1 MLLSTKAFLAVVA
14 CALGVQAHGY
24 VDTLN
29 VGGTTY
35 TGYLPFNDPYTTPTP
50 QRIERAIPNNGPVT
64 DVTLLDI
71 QCNGS
76 GGSGSSPAPLVASIA
91 AGGKIAFH
99 WTAWPSS
106 HVGPVI
112 TYLGKVPS
120 GTDITSY
127 EPTGSNVIWFK
138 IDQAGYSNG
147 EWAATDVLSAQNSTW
162 TVTVPSKLA
171 PGQYIVRHEIIALH
185 QAESYPGAQ
194 FYPDC
199 FQIQVTGSGTQTPA
213 SSYLVSFPG
222 GYTSTTPGVVFDVY
236 SSFTSYPIPGPAV
249 WNGN

>member
-1 MLLSTKAFLAVVA
+1 MTFLNKALLVAVA
-14 CALGVQAHGY
+14 CALGARAHGY

-35 TGYLPFNDPYTTPTP
+35 SGYLPYNDPYMNPVP
-50 QRIERAIPNNGPVT
+50 QRIERPIPGNGPIT
-64 DVTLLDI
+64 DLTSLDV

-76 GGSGSSPAPLVASIA
+76 GGSGSSPAALVASVP

-99 WTAWPSS
+99 WTTWPSS

-112 TYLGKVPS
+112 TYLAKVPS
-120 GTDITSY
+120 GSQITSY
-127 EPTGSNVIWFK
+127 KPTGSSSIWFK

-162 TVTVPSKLA
+162 TVTIPSSLA

-185 QAESYPGAQ
+185 SAGSYPGAQ
-194 FYPDC
+194 SYPDC
-199 FQIQVTGSGTQTPA
+199 FQIQVTGSGTKTP
-213 SSYLVSFPG
+213 SSNYLVPFPG
-222 GYTSTTPGVVFDVY
+222 AYTASTPGIVFDVY
-236 SSFTSYPIPGPAV
+236 NSFTSYPIPGPAV

>member
-1 MLLSTKAFLAVVA
+1 MVSFPKALLAVVA
-14 CALGVQAHGY
+14 CALGVSAHGY

-29 VGGTTY
+29 VAGTTY
-35 TGYLPFNDPYTTPTP
+35 SGYLPYNDPYTTPAP
-50 QRIERAIPNNGPVT
+50 QRIERPIPGNGPVT

-76 GGSGSSPAPLVASIA
+76 GGSGSSPAALVASVP
-91 AGGKIAFH
+91 AGGKIALH

-120 GTDITSY
+120 GDAVTSY
-127 EPTGSNVIWFK
+127 KPTGSDVIWFK
-138 IDQAGYSNG
+138 IDAAGYENG
-147 EWAATDVLSAQNSTW
+147 KWAATDILSSQNSTW
-162 TVTVPSKLA
+162 TVTIPSSLA
-171 PGQYIVRHEIIALH
+171 PGQYIMRHEIIALH
-185 QAESYPGAQ
+185 QAETYPGAQ
-194 FYPDC
+194 FYMDC
-199 FQIQVTGSGTQTPA
+199 FQLQVTGSGTKTPE

-222 GYTSTTPGVVFDVY
+222 GYTSTTPGIVFDVY
-236 SSFTSYPIPGPAV
+236 NSFTSYPIPGPAV